1 HLAHLRQY
9 EHAED
14 HGAGRHRVHVRPGR
28 HERAGDDRVGEP
40 AAERERLEP
49 HRRDRNAERSRRQLR
64 RPANGVQPRQR
75 GLAAVLDARTY
86 DVTDRAGNTL
96 TLVLHAHTIAHA
108 LNANVVSVR
117 YGNAAS
123 LVPPVNRLEFDWSS
137 GKKLEQSVVVEKGK
151 PRAAVDATYDQ
162 AK

>member
-1 HLAHLRQY
+1 
-9 EHAED
+9 
-14 HGAGRHRVHVRPGR
+14 
-28 HERAGDDRVGEP
+28 
-40 AAERERLEP
+40 
-49 HRRDRNAERSRRQLR
+49 
-64 RPANGVQPRQR
+64 
-75 GLAAVLDARTY
+75 
-86 DVTDRAGNTL
+86 
-96 TLVLHAHTIAHA
+96 AHTIAHA

-162 AK
+162 AKDRTTIVVVKPRGVATVVRPGLVLLRVATARGTLTIEY